1 MKKSLSA
8 ILSLAMAFSMFSS
21 VVSAAEDK
29 KTSDDFSDLKDLTA
43 DQKKIFDEMIGE
55 GIFDGVADGVFGL
68 KDKMNRAQF
77 AKVAALIFDL
87 DVDTSLKTSSFT
99 DVKADDPANGYA
111 LPYIEALVKAG
122 ITDGYAPGEFNPAGE
137 VTKEQ
142 LATFLLRGL
151 GLDSQ
156 AKATPGVS
164 DKTVSDWAKGYVAL
178 AIQKGLLSSG
188 ENGEFGGTSAATRD
202 LLVLSSYE
210 AKKQY
215 VPPVGKAVAV
225 LGVEAT
231 DASELTVNFSA
242 PVSGEVK
249 VDNFDVKRDGVLVD
263 IDSVKLSENKKQAI
277 ITLKN
282 KLVDATYSVTAKD
295 IEKLD
300 SSKVSAEVKA
310 EAEKITKIEFL
321 TASDTI
327 AQAEK
332 VLIEFQAINQY
343 GKKSNKTTN
352 DFEVRISDRDIE
364 PTMRPKSGETAFTID
379 TFIPE
384 DLGNG
389 KEGRNILSVNDRFT
403 VNVYSDEYRVQATKI
418 FTIGDE
424 SRVSKIEFGDLVD
437 KNGKKI
443 DYIKAE
449 EGDKAYIRY
458 TAFDQY
464 GYKVITA
471 DRLNDSV
478 NISTTNRVV
487 EAQDDSGDRKAP
499 FVPDVDG
506 DDVDDLQLVYVED
519 DTERQVDTTV
529 TITAFAGGSTATK
542 EVKVAAIKQPATIEF
557 ASFNGTIADG
567 DKEKA
572 LKLVVKDSNGDE
584 LTAQEIKDAASKFRV
599 YATGAIDIPKD
610 GSDIEN
616 GIALTGEDVGKLI
629 VEARGTG
636 ASKIEIS
643 LKEKPEVKASI
654 NVNVSKMRYPD
665 SVKIT
670 SELADSIVIGGHD
683 EFKVKTYDQYGEE
696 YEWNYSEDN
705 YRVRTTLEAIG
716 SAQGARIT
724 EGTGEG
730 APVVVAVDSG
740 KRTDQKESDF
750 RTADEYTESN
760 EFKYEFFD
768 TKLHFRAD
776 NEGIYRVKFELLK
789 EDGSTWK
796 ATGQTLTKNVEV
808 ITGRETNQD
817 LNYSVSLDK
826 SVEGNKIA
834 AVTDLVDDGAD
845 IGELTV
851 GNSVYG
857 ANNAEAIY
865 KEAKPLTKE
874 IKIKAKDKSGNSVS
888 VDGSSTVQ
896 SVSSD
901 NKAIA
906 DVYQDGSKWYVVG
919 KRAGK
924 ANLSVRFTT
933 PKGTE
938 TASVQVE
945 SVNEAPA
952 AASISLKKT
961 AKGIN
966 ASQLNGLYV
975 WNEVLAEELKVI
987 DQYGGEYKIEKANSE
1002 QQYID
1007 KGFGILSVDFAI
1019 SDIKYRNTS
1028 GTPDALNITKNG
1040 KIEFTRNSGDI
1051 ESFKIRVYTPNGK
1064 SAVIDVIVQ

>member
-1 MKKSLSA
+1 
-8 ILSLAMAFSMFSS
+8 MFSS

-43 DQKKIFDEMIGE
+43 EQKKIFDEMIGA

-87 DVDTSLKTSSFT
+87 DVDTSLKTSSFS

-142 LATFLLRGL
+142 LAAFLLRGL

-178 AIQKGLLSSG
+178 AIQKGILSSG

-249 VDNFDVKRDGVLVD
+249 ASNFDVKRDGVLVD

-364 PTMRPKSGETAFTID
+364 PTMRAKSGESAFTID

-389 KEGRNILSVNDRFT
+389 KQGRNILSVNDRFT
-403 VNVYSDEYRVQATKI
+403 INIYSDEYRVQATKI

-424 SRVSKIEFGDLVD
+424 ARVSKIEFGDLVD

-443 DYIKAE
+443 EYMKAE
-449 EGDKAYIRY
+449 KGDKAYLRY
-458 TAFDQY
+458 NAFDQY

-487 EAQDDSGDRKAP
+487 EAQDDSGDRKAA

-506 DDVDDLQLVYVED
+506 DDIDDLQLVYVEE

-529 TITAFAGGSTATK
+529 TIQAFAGGSTATK
-542 EVKVAAIKQPATIEF
+542 EIKVAAIKQPASIEF
-557 ASFNGTIADG
+557 APFNGTIADG

-572 LKLVVKDSNGDE
+572 LKLIVKDSNGDE
-584 LTAQEIKDAASKFRV
+584 LTAQEIKDNAEKFNV
-599 YATGAIDIPKD
+599 YTTGAIRESRDAN
-610 GSDIEN
+610 IEN

-643 LKEKPEVKASI
+643 LREKPEVKASI
-654 NVNVSKMRYPD
+654 NINVSKMRYPD

-670 SELADSIVIGGHD
+670 SELADSIIVGGYD
-683 EFKVKTYDQYGEE
+683 EFKVKTYDQYGEV
-696 YEWNYSEDN
+696 YEWNYSEDE
-705 YRVRTTLEAIG
+705 YRVVTTLEAIG

-724 EGTGEG
+724 EGLDDNK
-730 APVVVAVDSG
+730 VVVAVSQS
-740 KRTDQKESDF
+740 KRTDSKQSEFKN
-750 RTADEYTESN
+750 APEYTESN
-760 EFKYEFFD
+760 QYKYEYFD
-768 TKLHFRAD
+768 TKLNFRAD
-776 NEGIYRVKFELLK
+776 KEGIYRVKFELEK
-789 EDGSTWK
+789 KDGSAWK
-796 ATGQTLTKNVEV
+796 AAGQTLTKNVEV

-817 LNYSVSLDK
+817 LTYSVSLDK

-845 IGELTV
+845 IGGLKSSV
-851 GNSVYG
+851 SDAVYG
-857 ANNAEAIY
+857 AGNPEAIY
-865 KEAKPLTKE
+865 NQAKPLAKE
-874 IKIKAKDKSGNSVS
+874 IKIKAKDKSGNTVS
-888 VDGSSTVQ
+888 VDGSSNVE

-901 NKAIA
+901 NKAVA
-906 DVYQDGSKWYVVG
+906 DVYKDGDKWYVVG
-919 KRAGK
+919 KRKGK
-924 ANLSVRFTT
+924 ANLSVKFTT
-933 PKGTE
+933 PKGSE

-961 AKGIN
+961 AKGIS
-966 ASQLNGLYV
+966 ASELNGLYV
-975 WNEVLAEELKVI
+975 WDQKLAEELKVV
-987 DQYGGEYKIEKANSE
+987 DQFGGEYKVEKANTE

-1007 KGFGILSVDFAI
+1007 KGFDILKVDFAL
-1019 SDIKYRNTS
+1019 SDIKYKNGS
-1028 GTPDALNITKNG
+1028 GTPGTLNITDKG
-1040 KIEFTRNSGDI
+1040 KIEYTGNIGNI
-1051 ESFKIRVYTPNGK
+1051 ESFKIKVYTPNGK
-1064 SAVIDVIVQ
+1064 SAVIDVILN

>member
-43 DQKKIFDEMIGE
+43 EQKKIFDEMIGA

-87 DVDTSLKTSSFT
+87 DVDTSLKTSSFS

-142 LATFLLRGL
+142 LAAFLLRGL

-178 AIQKGLLSSG
+178 AIQKGILSSG

-249 VDNFDVKRDGVLVD
+249 ASNFEVKRDGTIVD
-263 IDSVKLSENKKQAI
+263 IDSVKLSDDKKKAI
-277 ITLKN
+277 ITLKS
-282 KLVDATYSVTAKD
+282 KLVDAKYSVTVSD

-300 SSKVSAEVKA
+300 SSKTSAEVQA

-327 AQAEK
+327 AQAKK
-332 VLIEFQAINQY
+332 VPIEFQAINQY
-343 GKKSNKTTN
+343 GKKSSKTSN
-352 DFEVRISDRDIE
+352 DFEIRISDRDIE
-364 PTMRPKSGETAFTID
+364 DTYKPKANESAFTID
-379 TFIPE
+379 TFIPDE
-384 DLGNG
+384 DSSSKN
-389 KEGRNILSVNDRFT
+389 ERNLLRAGDRFT
-403 VNVYSDEYRVQATKI
+403 INIYSDEFRVQATKI

-424 SRVSKIEFGDLVD
+424 ARVTKIEFGDLVD

-449 EGDKAYIRY
+449 EGDKAYIKY
-458 TAFDQY
+458 NAYDQY
-464 GYKVITA
+464 GFKVITA
-471 DRLNDSV
+471 EQLNDSV

-487 EAQDDSGDRKAP
+487 EAQNDEGDRKAP

-506 DDVDDLQLVYVED
+506 DEADDLQLVYVESD
-519 DTERQVDTTV
+519 EERQVDTTV
-529 TITAFAGGSTATK
+529 TVTAFAGGSTVSK
-542 EVKVAAIKQPATIEF
+542 DIKVAAIKQPASIEF
-557 ASFNGTIADG
+557 ASFTGTIADG

-572 LKLVVKDSNGDE
+572 LKLIVKDSNGDE

-599 YATGAIDIPKD
+599 YSTGAIDIPRD
-610 GSDIEN
+610 STDIEN

-629 VEARGTG
+629 IEGRGTG
-636 ASKIEIS
+636 ASSVEIS
-643 LKEKPEVKASI
+643 LREKPEVKAKI
-654 NVNVSKMRYPD
+654 NLSVSKQRYPD
-665 SVKIT
+665 SVKIS
-670 SELADSIVIGGHD
+670 SELASTVLVGGYD
-683 EFKVKTYDQYGEE
+683 EFKVKTYDQYGEV
-696 YEWNYSEDN
+696 YEWNYSEDD
-705 YRVRTTLEAIG
+705 YEVKMSLEAIG
-716 SAQGARIT
+716 SAQAATISQGDT
-724 EGTGEG
+724 T
-730 APVVVAVDSG
+730 VLSVDSS
-740 KRTDQKESDF
+740 KRTAEKVSLFKTSGEYQESSD
-750 RTADEYTESN
+750 Y
-760 EFKYEFFD
+760 KYEYFD
-768 TKLHFRAD
+768 KTLKFNGSA
-776 NEGIYRVKFELLK
+776 EGIYRVKFELLK
-789 EDGSTWK
+789 DGKT
-796 ATGQTLTKNVEV
+796 TGQTLTKNVEV

-1051 ESFKIRVYTPNGK
+1051 ESFKIKVYTPNGK

>member
-43 DQKKIFDEMIGE
+43 DQKKIFDEMIGA

-164 DKTVSDWAKGYVAL
+164 DKTVSEWAKGYVAL

-364 PTMRPKSGETAFTID
+364 PTMRAKNGESAFTID

-403 VNVYSDEYRVQATKI
+403 INIYSDEYRVQATKI

-424 SRVSKIEFGDLVD
+424 SRVSKLEFGDLVD

-443 DYIKAE
+443 DYMKAE
-449 EGDKAYIRY
+449 AGDKAYLRY

-487 EAQDDSGDRKAP
+487 EAQDDSGDRKAA

-506 DDVDDLQLVYVED
+506 DDVDDLQLVYVEE

-529 TITAFAGGSTATK
+529 TIQAFAGGSTASK
-542 EVKVAAIKQPATIEF
+542 EIKVAAIKQPATIEF
-557 ASFNGTIADG
+557 ATFSGTIADG

-584 LTAQEIKDAASKFRV
+584 LTAQEIKDNAEKFNV
-599 YATGAIDIPKD
+599 YTTGAIREATGANL
-610 GSDIEN
+610 EN
-616 GIALTGEDVGKLI
+616 GIALTGEDVGQLI

-643 LKEKPEVKASI
+643 LREKPEVKASL

-670 SELADSIVIGGHD
+670 SELADTIVLGGND
-683 EFKVKTYDQYGEE
+683 EFKVKTYDQYGEV

-705 YRVRTTLEAIG
+705 YKVRTTLEAIG

-724 EGTGEG
+724 EGLDDNK
-730 APVVVAVDSG
+730 VVVAVNSG
-740 KRTDQKESDF
+740 KRSDQKEVDF
-750 RTADEYTESN
+750 RTAGEYTESN
-760 EFKYEFFD
+760 AYKYEYFD
-768 TKLHFRAD
+768 TKLNFRAD
-776 NEGIYRVKFELLK
+776 KEGIYRVKFELLK
-789 EDGSTWK
+789 EDGSNWK

-817 LNYSVSLDK
+817 LTYSASLDK

-834 AVTDLVDDGAD
+834 AVTDLVDDGAN
-845 IGELTV
+845 IGGLTV
-851 GNSVYG
+851 GNSVY
-857 ANNAEAIY
+857 EIY
-865 KEAKPLTKE
+865 KAAKPLTKE
-874 IKIKAKDKSGNSVS
+874 IKIKAKDKSGNTVS

-901 NKAIA
+901 NTAIA
-906 DVYQDGSKWYVVG
+906 DVYQDGGKWYVVG
-919 KRAGK
+919 KRKGK
-924 ANLSVRFTT
+924 ANLSVEFTT
-933 PKGTE
+933 PKGSE
-938 TASVQVE
+938 VAQVQVE

-975 WNEVLAEELKVI
+975 WNELLAEELKVI
-987 DQYGGEYKIEKANSE
+987 DQYGGEYKIEKANTE

-1007 KGFGILSVDFAI
+1007 KRFNLVNVQFAPT
-1019 SDIKYRNTS
+1019 DIKYRNVS
-1028 GTPDALNITKNG
+1028 GTPDVLKISRNG
-1040 KIEFTRNSGDI
+1040 QIEYKRNSGDI
-1051 ESFKIRVYTPNGK
+1051 ESFKIKVYTPNGK
-1064 SAVIDVIVQ
+1064 SAVIDVIIQ